1 MAEHVP
7 QSDLRRAD
15 APLGGWREA
24 TESDRES
31 TVCIEDAVARV
42 ETEQDHVD
50 GKLAAYDRFEN
61 AVRESE
67 VDDMAGVTMA
77 VGGST
82 SAVSP
87 MAGGSSDDQC
97 RRLRERFEATVRPCS
112 LEDVTGTEPV
122 TETIREELGERVALA
137 LAPDG
142 NPRYTPQL
150 RDGIFASIDER
161 RAGLRAMSSAVDRE
175 LTFLREAREEIGG
188 MIDGFGE
195 ADGRYLYEHG
205 FNELRERHD
214 RLEAYRTRCDRLAR
228 ERQTVLASATSYGA
242 SAGMNHR
249 TLIAYLYRSLPTNH
263 PVLTAI
269 VRL

>member
-1 MAEHVP
+1 
-7 QSDLRRAD
+7 
-15 APLGGWREA
+15 
-24 TESDRES
+24 
-31 TVCIEDAVARV
+31 
-42 ETEQDHVD
+42 
-50 GKLAAYDRFEN
+50 
-61 AVRESE
+61 
-67 VDDMAGVTMA
+67 MA
-77 VGGST
+77 VGGGT
-82 SAVSP
+82 TAVSS
-87 MAGGSSDDQC
+87 MTGGSGDERC
-97 RRLRERFEATVRPCS
+97 RQLRERFEATVRPHS
-112 LEDVTGTEPV
+112 LEDVAGTEPV